1 LGTTK
6 YNGAYKGEV
15 IASLKQAMSGLKS
28 CKSVSIDIPSDFE
41 AAGTLRNA
49 LDTLK
54 GIDIKGA
61 VSEIKS
67 ASADFER
74 AESAVEASILDFSN
88 LFGSYIG
95 ANTSSKANNYSLKN
109 TQKSGTMYELD
120 HLTNKQKEKINQ
132 GVKEASKE
140 NGAFRTIASI
150 VNGLVSIFKG
160 GYKMGENIGDFIAL
174 RTERLQ
180 ENHLRTIYTSN
191 AEYEKAYREQYEKN
205 IEKMR
210 KKTMS
215 YVAKDH
221 TEATFNKLYEEND
234 TLKEI
239 DEKAYSP
246 FKTTGVAYKIGEQVA
261 PAIVA
266 TGAMVVAPEA
276 APTIVP
282 IIIEMNSGG
291 RASEEYLHDKKMN
304 SREGIEQAY
313 KDGEITKEEYD
324 SYKYIWNL
332 SADEFRIAMNDMENQ
347 EDRDRLFQTYF
358 MSDKWTKEENRDEAI
373 TYGNAVG
380 AWDAAQYALGMNLFK
395 FNSTNS
401 ALLNSSMRVGG
412 DTGLNASDTPF
423 KASVRSLIDQDTD
436 FDTEFEKLGGWN
448 AVGISAALGF
458 AGSVLGELGTNLKAG
473 KEANQIYKVQGVDA
487 DELDWYL
494 KDSLNAD
501 IISGKISLQD
511 ANAEDF
517 LLNYSIDNGSI
528 KTQNYLIDK
537 QINKIAEIQNWNEDN
552 IEQGLRDWL
561 RHEIRKKNISLEDV
575 KNDKSF
581 LVNYAEKN
589 NIDYLLPADVKINV
603 AKNRINNFLKE
614 HGILWMKRG
623 KEAIDNIRV
632 FKTKKDFEDFL
643 INEIGYTLEETDSM
657 VGVNI
662 ERGKTIVLSNDSYI
676 SDIIHEGDHSI
687 GNVRIDNENIAETA
701 YNYYDVVKNKEEVFE
716 PQRGINE
723 AFTESI
729 TLRMDLKT
737 GLGSSIY
744 SDNVSCLNQMID
756 LLNEN
761 GYEDIDLYSY
771 FGKDKTLF
779 AKTVNKIMDDDNFY
793 KQIAR
798 DMNIADGRE
807 KFYSSADI
815 EAARLDLSCLLDRFK
830 DRITSLKKG

>member
-1 LGTTK
+1 
-6 YNGAYKGEV
+6 
-15 IASLKQAMSGLKS
+15 
-28 CKSVSIDIPSDFE
+28 
-41 AAGTLRNA
+41 
-49 LDTLK
+49 
-54 GIDIKGA
+54 
-61 VSEIKS
+61 
-67 ASADFER
+67 
-74 AESAVEASILDFSN
+74 
-88 LFGSYIG
+88 
-95 ANTSSKANNYSLKN
+95 
-109 TQKSGTMYELD
+109 
-120 HLTNKQKEKINQ
+120 
-132 GVKEASKE
+132 
-140 NGAFRTIASI
+140 
-150 VNGLVSIFKG
+150 
-160 GYKMGENIGDFIAL
+160 
-174 RTERLQ
+174 
-180 ENHLRTIYTSN
+180 
-191 AEYEKAYREQYEKN
+191 
-205 IEKMR
+205 
-210 KKTMS
+210 
-215 YVAKDH
+215 
-221 TEATFNKLYEEND
+221 
-234 TLKEI
+234 
-239 DEKAYSP
+239 
-246 FKTTGVAYKIGEQVA
+246 
-261 PAIVA
+261 
-266 TGAMVVAPEA
+266 
-276 APTIVP
+276 
-282 IIIEMNSGG
+282 
-291 RASEEYLHDKKMN
+291 
-304 SREGIEQAY
+304 
-313 KDGEITKEEYD
+313 
-324 SYKYIWNL
+324 
-332 SADEFRIAMNDMENQ
+332 
-347 EDRDRLFQTYF
+347 

>member
-1 LGTTK
+1 MGTTK

-49 LDTLK
+49 LNTLK
-54 GIDIKGA
+54 QIDIKGA

-282 IIIEMNSGG
+282 IIIGMNSGG

-401 ALLNSSMRVGG
+401 ALLNSSMRVGV

-423 KASVRSLIDQDTD
+423 KASFSSLIDQDTD

-458 AGSVLGELGTNLKAG
+458 AGSVLGELGQHINAENTINQICERQGLS
-473 KEANQIYKVQGVDA
+473 ANQ
-487 DELDWYL
+487 LNLRL
-494 KDSLNAD
+494 KDALKAD

-517 LLNYSIDNGSI
+517 LLNYSLDNGSI
-528 KTQNYLIDK
+528 KTQDLFIDK
-537 QINKIAEIQNWNEDN
+537 QLDKILEIQNINGNDVD
-552 IEQGLRDWL
+552 QGILDSLRYD
-561 RHEIRKKNISLEDV
+561 IRNRIINLEDV
-575 KNDKSF
+575 KKDKSF

-589 NIDYLLPADVKINV
+589 DIDGLLPADVKIDV

-623 KEAIDNIRV
+623 KEATDNIRV

-643 INEIGYTLEETDSM
+643 IKERGYTLEEAASTE
-657 VGVNI
+657 GVNI
-662 ERGKTIVLSNDSYI
+662 GRGKMIALPNDSSINTIV
-676 SDIIHEGDHSI
+676 HEGNHSI
-687 GNVRIDNENIAETA
+687 GNVKIDNENIVETE
-701 YNYYDVVKNKEEVFE
+701 YSYYDVVNNKSKIFQ
-716 PQRGINE
+716 PQRGIDE

-729 TLRMDLKT
+729 ALRMNLKT
-737 GLGSSIY
+737 GSEGSKY
-744 SDNVSCLNQMID
+744 SYNVSCLNQMID

-771 FGKDKTLF
+771 FGADKTLF
-779 AKTVNKIMDDDNFY
+779 AKAVNEIMDDDNFY

-798 DMNIADGRE
+798 DMNIADRCE
-807 KFYSSADI
+807 EFYSSADI
-815 EAARLDLSCLLDRFK
+815 EAAKLDLSCLLDRFK